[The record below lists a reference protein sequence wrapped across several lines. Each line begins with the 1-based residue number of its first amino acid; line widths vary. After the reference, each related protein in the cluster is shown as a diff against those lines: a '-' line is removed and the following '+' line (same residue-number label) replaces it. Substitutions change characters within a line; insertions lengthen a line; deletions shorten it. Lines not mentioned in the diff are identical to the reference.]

1 MFSHN
6 LTELRKNKKVTQAEM
21 ADILGVARTTY
32 SSYEQGRRTPDAEI
46 QKKIAD
52 FFDVTLDFLH
62 GRPETSLDKSDM
74 SKEQLTVAAHID
86 DDVTEEEMEDILNY
100 IEFIKN
106 KHRK

>member
-6 LTELRKNKKVTQAEM
+6 LTELRKNKKITQAEM

-52 FFDVTLDFLH
+52 FFKVSLDFLH
-62 GRPETSLDKSDM
+62 GRPESKIDKSEM